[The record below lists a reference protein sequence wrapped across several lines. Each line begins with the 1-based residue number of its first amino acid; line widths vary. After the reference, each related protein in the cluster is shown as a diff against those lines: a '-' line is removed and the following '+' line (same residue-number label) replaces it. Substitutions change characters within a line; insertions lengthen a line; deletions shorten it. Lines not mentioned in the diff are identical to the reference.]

1 MRQTTEQLTY
11 SVPGMSCDHCR
22 AAVTAEVEQVTGVST
37 VDVDLAMFVTP
48 VAFALDIVPPSMRP
62 ATRSARTDVRS
73 PTFDAVRT
81 P

>member
-37 VDVDLAMFVTP
+37 VDVDLAMKRVRVIGTQ
-48 VAFALDIVPPSMRP
+48 LD
-62 ATRSARTDVRS
+62 DEGVRAAI
-73 PTFDAVRT
+73 DAAGYEVG
-81 P
+81 